1 MSYQSTCEDLLCYAA
16 GPTLGSNG
24 GILDTSLVC
33 EARQLGGNVALW
45 QATKKR
51 LCGEPWPTFSFMKKG
66 RNVHGAEPGEPAVP
80 DSGSRSS
87 EAGGGEQR
95 GTSCSR
101 AGRPGSYFPMC
112 VSVCMA
118 GSRITEDSRTRGSSS
133 LVFSSNAGEQ

>member
-66 RNVHGAEPGEPAVP
+66 RNVHGAEPGEPRL
-80 DSGSRSS
+80 GLT
-87 EAGGGEQR
+87 ELR
-95 GTSCSR
+95 GR
-101 AGRPGSYFPMC
+101 WRGAERHFLLEGRQARLLLSYVCIC
-112 VSVCMA
+112 VY
-118 GSRITEDSRTRGSSS
+118 GWFQDH
-133 LVFSSNAGEQ
+133 